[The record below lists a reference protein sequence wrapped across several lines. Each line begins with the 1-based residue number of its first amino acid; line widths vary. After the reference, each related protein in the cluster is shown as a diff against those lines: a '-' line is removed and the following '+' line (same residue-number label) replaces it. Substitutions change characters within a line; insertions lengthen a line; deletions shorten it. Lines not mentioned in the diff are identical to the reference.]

1 MKMQPA
7 IACAILLLTGC
18 ADLTWQKAG
27 ADPAVAAT
35 DMQQCKLNAL
45 MTARR
50 LSPVSVQSPMGAG
63 SPSGPAAIA
72 PALNQQPD
80 IFTEQTLVSECMRGR
95 GYRLEK
101 AN

>member
-7 IACAILLLTGC
+7 IACATLLLAGC
-18 ADLTWQKAG
+18 ANLTWQKAG
-27 ADPAVAAT
+27 TEPAMVAS
-35 DMQQCKLNAL
+35 DMQLCKLNAL
-45 MTARR
+45 VTARR
-50 LSPVSVQSPMGAG
+50 LSPVSIQSPTGVG

-101 AN
+101 P